1 MILTHLVNP
10 LKTNKMSELRVGDKF
25 RTNSLSLEPGG
36 YEVTVAYQN
45 GQRLVYDKVKKP
57 GYYIKSISDKNK
69 GYGPITEILIDG
81 KVSWKLGVNDT
92 EPWNI

>member
-1 MILTHLVNP
+1 
-10 LKTNKMSELRVGDKF
+10 MSELRVSDNI

-57 GYYIKSISDKNK
+57 GYYIKSISSKDK
-69 GYGPITEILIDG
+69 GYGAITEILIDG
-81 KVSWKLGVNDT
+81 KLAWKLGVNDT

>member
-1 MILTHLVNP
+1 
-10 LKTNKMSELRVGDKF
+10 MSELRVADNF

-57 GYYIKSISDKNK
+57 GYYIKSISSKNQEVCARCHF
-69 GYGPITEILIDG
+69 GGLANSADC
-81 KVSWKLGVNDT
+81 GV
-92 EPWNI
+92 